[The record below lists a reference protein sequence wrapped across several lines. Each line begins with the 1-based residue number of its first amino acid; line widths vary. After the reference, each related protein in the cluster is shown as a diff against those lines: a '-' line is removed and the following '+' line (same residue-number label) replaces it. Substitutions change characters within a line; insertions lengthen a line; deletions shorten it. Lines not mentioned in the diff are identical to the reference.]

1 MVLEFQAVLDENNTI
16 QLPDEIVEQLQHAQ
30 KLHFTVVPVI
40 EKPVEDMTPDE
51 AWQATLDF
59 VRQRMATAKPS
70 SEPYKWNRDELY
82 DHLEK

>member
-16 QLPDEIVEQLQHAQ
+16 QLQHAQ

-51 AWQATLDF
+51 AWQLLNHQANHTNGIGTNS
-59 VRQRMATAKPS
+59 MTT
-70 SEPYKWNRDELY
+70 
-82 DHLEK
+82 